1 MKGLWSKSLLLLVS
15 VLSVLTIGCNTKD
28 PELKNGTWRATLKT
42 DSGVE
47 IPFNFSVFG
56 NAGEKQINILNG
68 SETFN
73 VKDIKHVGDSVFI
86 KMPLFDSEI
95 RAAYNGNNLSGNWI
109 KHLATS
115 DVLMPFNA
123 EPDAS
128 WRFFKADNKSAY
140 NVNGRWSAVFVSEDG
155 KDTTITVGEF
165 NQKGSHVTGTFLTT
179 TGDYRFLEGTVSD
192 DNLYLSCFDGSH
204 AFLFTGKIQDSVSI
218 TDGKFYSGFKSIE
231 NWTAKKDP
239 KAMLPDAYALTALKA
254 GQKTISFSFPD
265 LNGKQVSLADDRY
278 KAKVVVVQFMGSWCP
293 NCMDETAY
301 LAPIYEKYKSKGLE
315 VIGLAYERSTDVEKA
330 RRNVGSLKD
339 RFDVTYPLLITGYTN
354 DKGQVTK
361 SLPMLNSF
369 EAFPTTIIIDKKGQ
383 VRKIHTGFSGP
394 GTGSHYTEFT
404 AEFEKLINSLLAE

>member
-1 MKGLWSKSLLLLVS
+1 
-15 VLSVLTIGCNTKD
+15 
-28 PELKNGTWRATLKT
+28 
-42 DSGVE
+42 
-47 IPFNFSVFG
+47 
-56 NAGEKQINILNG
+56 
-68 SETFN
+68 
-73 VKDIKHVGDSVFI
+73 
-86 KMPLFDSEI
+86 MPLFDSEI

-115 DVLMPFNA
+115 DVFMPFNA

-265 LNGKQVSLADDRY
+265 LNGKQVSLADDRF

-315 VIGLAYERSTDVEKA
+315 VIGLAYERSTDFEKA